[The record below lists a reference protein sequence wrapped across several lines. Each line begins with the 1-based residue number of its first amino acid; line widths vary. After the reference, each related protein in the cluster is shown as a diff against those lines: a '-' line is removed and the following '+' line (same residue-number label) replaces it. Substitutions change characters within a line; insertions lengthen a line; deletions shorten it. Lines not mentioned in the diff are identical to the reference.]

1 MKLLDD
7 VIVINDNYTKEGI
20 TKGMIGTIIDA
31 VIRWDSFFVN
41 FQDQRIYDKNF
52 MNNQNN
58 FFKLKKDIC
67 VA

>member
-7 VIVINDNYTKEGI
+7 VIVLNDNYAKEGV

-31 VIRWDSFFVN
+31 DIRWDSFFVN